1 MIELKNLNLNLSS
14 EDFMFRFIRFY
25 ISFFICIIFLF
36 FFFSICTAQDCPVET
51 GTSNEARNVV
61 TTVVCST

>member
-1 MIELKNLNLNLSS
+1 MIELKNLNLNLPS

-36 FFFSICTAQDCPVET
+36 FFFFRFALHKIVRLKLVQATRR
-51 GTSNEARNVV
+51 GML
-61 TTVVCST
+61 

>member
-1 MIELKNLNLNLSS
+1 MIELKNLNLNLPS

-36 FFFSICTAQDCPVET
+36 FFFFDLHCTRLS
-51 GTSNEARNVV
+51 G
-61 TTVVCST
+61 